1 MIANG
6 VKTVAEL
13 LTAPPPL
20 EAIVAMAAIPHVQIA
35 PTVLATQQGP
45 AGELGPEAAEA
56 KSFAATPEHRVAV
69 RNLYK
74 QRWQYSHF
82 SALWEMTSN
91 HGRVVFCDRCD
102 GITAVS
108 EGSCSGCGVPLI
120 DVHRRHEAVSTATSE
135 DASPT

>member
-1 MIANG
+1 M
-6 VKTVAEL
+6 EL
-13 LTAPPPL
+13 LASAPGFIRRFSFPDGPSITL
-20 EAIVAMAAIPHVQIA
+20 IA
-35 PTVLATQQGP
+35 LWRT
-45 AGELGPEAAEA
+45 AAEA

-82 SALWEMTSN
+82 SALWEMASN

-120 DVHRRHEAVSTATSE
+120 DVHRQQEAVSTATSE